1 VPAPGPPPLTLY
13 LIDGDDAYESLS
25 SLALLIAC
33 VTRHRF
39 RITLTRIAS
48 REWETVPQC
57 KGENTMKKRVFIA
70 LVVMAVLTATTS
82 VVWAGGNARR
92 PAIEAG
98 AGRVVELQRTDA
110 GWEGTWYWYVGSTG
124 NATNLTGVTA
134 LGLLEAYRDTKDPA
148 YLDAAIDAADFIQ
161 THLGAGA
168 SGAKYHDRTTA
179 PDVVFLY
186 RLSEVTGDTQYATR
200 ANLEWNNLKTVWP
213 TADDLDSLFRAIPR
227 RSAWDIAFFLEA
239 AYMSGDTIWAN
250 DAAAIL
256 ADTSDDFYYGETW
269 WYALNVAGAI
279 RALVGCGYSSQYYDE
294 VVHLLG
300 ELIGLVDDENGVGGY
315 VQDTA
320 YAVLAFN
327 TVGGAARQ
335 YANDLGRWLSRQ
347 QEESGGWIEDG
358 YKYPEVDGEA
368 VRALASTIGT
378 NVTLDGFQP
387 GSTMNSSW
395 RRAAAPGQAAIPFNG
410 E

>member
-1 VPAPGPPPLTLY
+1 
-13 LIDGDDAYESLS
+13 
-25 SLALLIAC
+25 
-33 VTRHRF
+33 
-39 RITLTRIAS
+39 
-48 REWETVPQC
+48 
-57 KGENTMKKRVFIA
+57 MKKRLFIA

-98 AGRVVELQRTDA
+98 ANRVVELQRADT
-110 GWEGTWYWYVGSTG
+110 GWEGTWYWYVGSTY

-134 LGLLEAYRDTKDPA
+134 LGLLEAYRDTKDPT

-168 SGAKYHDRTTA
+168 TGTKYHDRTTA
-179 PDVVFLY
+179 PDIVFLHL
-186 RLSEVTGDTQYATR
+186 LSEVTGEPSYASR
-200 ANLEWNNLKTVWP
+200 ATSEWNNITISYP
-213 TADDLDSLFRAIPR
+213 TAADLDSLFRTINR

-239 AYMSGDTIWAN
+239 AHLSGDTTWAD

-256 ADTSDDFYYGETW
+256 ANTGDTFYYGTDTW

-279 RALVGCGYSSQYYDE
+279 RALVGCGYGGTHYES
-294 VVHLLG
+294 VVYLLS
-300 ELIGLVDDENGVGGY
+300 ELISLADGEYGVGGW

-320 YAVLAFN
+320 YAVMAFS
-327 TVGGAARQ
+327 TVGGTGRQ
-335 YANDLGRWLSRQ
+335 YANDLGRWLARQ
-347 QEESGGWIEDG
+347 QDPSGGWTEPNE
-358 YKYPEVDGEA
+358 YEYPEADGEA
-368 VRALASTIGT
+368 LRALASTIGT
-378 NVTLDGFQP
+378 NVTLDGFKP
-387 GSTMNSSW
+387 GATMNSSW

>member
-1 VPAPGPPPLTLY
+1 MTLKR
-13 LIDGDDAYESLS
+13 
-25 SLALLIAC
+25 
-33 VTRHRF
+33 T
-39 RITLTRIAS
+39 AS

-57 KGENTMKKRVFIA
+57 KGENVMKKRLFIA

-98 AGRVVELQRTDA
+98 ANRVVELQRTDN

-148 YLDAAIDAADFIQ
+148 YLTAAIGAADFIQ
-161 THLGAGA
+161 AHLGAGA
-168 SGAKYHDRTTA
+168 TGTKYHVRTTA
-179 PDVVFLY
+179 PDVVFLH
-186 RLSEVTGDTQYATR
+186 RLSQVTGDPSYATR
-200 ANLEWNNLKTVWP
+200 ATLEWQNLASFWP
-213 TADDLDSLFRAIPR
+213 TAGDLDALFRTINRP
-227 RSAWDIAFFLEA
+227 SVWDIAFFLEA
-239 AYMSGDTIWAN
+239 AYLSDDMTWAD

-256 ADTSDDFYYGETW
+256 ANTDDTFYYGGTW
-269 WYALNVAGAI
+269 WYALNVAGAV
-279 RALVGCGYSSQYYDE
+279 RALVGCGYGGTYYE
-294 VVHLLG
+294 SVVYLLS
-300 ELIGLVDDENGVGGY
+300 ELISLADDENGVGGW

-320 YAVLAFN
+320 YAVMAFN
-327 TVGGAARQ
+327 TVGGAGRQ

-347 QEESGGWIEDG
+347 QGTSGGWIEAG
-358 YKYPEVDGEA
+358 LEYPEVDGEA

-387 GSTMNSSW
+387 GTPMNSSW
-395 RRAAAPGQAAIPFNG
+395 RRAATGQAAIPFNG

>member
-1 VPAPGPPPLTLY
+1 
-13 LIDGDDAYESLS
+13 
-25 SLALLIAC
+25 
-33 VTRHRF
+33 
-39 RITLTRIAS
+39 
-48 REWETVPQC
+48 
-57 KGENTMKKRVFIA
+57 MKKRLFIA

-98 AGRVVELQRTDA
+98 AGRVADLQRTDT
-110 GWEGTWYWYVGSTG
+110 GWEGTWYWYVGSTY

-161 THLGAGA
+161 THLGAHATGT
-168 SGAKYHDRTTA
+168 KYHVRTTA
-179 PDVVFLY
+179 PDIVFLH
-186 RLSEVTGDTQYATR
+186 RLSEVTGNSSYATR
-200 ANLEWNNLKTVWP
+200 ANLEWDNLKLSWP
-213 TADDLDSLFRAIPR
+213 TAGDLDSLFRAINRP
-227 RSAWDIAFFLEA
+227 STWDIAFFLEA
-239 AYMSGDTIWAN
+239 AYLSGDTTWA
-250 DAAAIL
+250 DQAAAIL
-256 ADTSDDFYYGETW
+256 ADTEDTFYYGTDTF
-269 WYALNVAGAI
+269 WYALNVAGTI
-279 RALVGCGYSSQYYDE
+279 RALVGCGYGGQYYDE

-300 ELIGLVDDENGVGGY
+300 ELIGLVDEEDGVGGY

-358 YKYPEVDGEA
+358 YEYPEVDGEA

-395 RRAAAPGQAAIPFNG
+395 RKAAAPGQAAIPFNG

>member
-1 VPAPGPPPLTLY
+1 
-13 LIDGDDAYESLS
+13 
-25 SLALLIAC
+25 
-33 VTRHRF
+33 
-39 RITLTRIAS
+39 
-48 REWETVPQC
+48 
-57 KGENTMKKRVFIA
+57 MKKRVFIA

-98 AGRVVELQRTDA
+98 ASRVVALQRTETD
-110 GWEGTWYWYVGSTG
+110 WEGTWYWHVGSTY

-148 YLDAAIDAADFIQ
+148 YLDAAIGAADFIQ

-168 SGAKYHDRTTA
+168 TGTQHHARTTA
-179 PDVVFLY
+179 PDIVFLH

-213 TADDLDSLFRAIPR
+213 TAGDLDVFFHSINRP
-227 RSAWDIAFFLEA
+227 SAWDIAFFLET
-239 AYMSGDTIWAN
+239 AYMSGDTTWAN

-256 ADTSDDFYYGETW
+256 ADTSDDFYYGDTW
-269 WYALNVAGAI
+269 WYALNVAGTI
-279 RALVGCGYSSQYYDE
+279 RALVGCGYGSEYYDE
-294 VVHLLG
+294 VVYLLG
-300 ELIGLVDDENGVGGY
+300 ELIGLVDDEDGVGGY

-347 QEESGGWIEDG
+347 QEDSGGWMEAG
-358 YKYPEVDGEA
+358 YEYPEVDGEA

-387 GSTMNSSW
+387 GTPMNSSW
-395 RRAAAPGQAAIPFNG
+395 RRAATGQAAIPFNG